1 MVFESEGDINP
12 KKKVRKTERDFNSAI
27 LDLRISQLGVTDPD
41 DYTIGMIFD
50 MLTEQANDQEEYAI
64 VATQEDI
71 DAFFGG

>member
-1 MVFESEGDINP
+1 M
-12 KKKVRKTERDFNSAI
+12 
-27 LDLRISQLGVTDPD
+27 GVTDPD

-50 MLTEQANDQEEYAI
+50 MLTEQANDHEEYAI